1 MVKQTHEFLKKKK
14 KKKKKTNILH
24 LSADSSNGK
33 LKQKLKSQITK
44 SET

>member
-14 KKKKKTNILH
+14 KKKTNILH
-24 LSADSSNGK
+24 ASADSSNGK